1 MRKTRSLGH
10 RVLALFLCCVMV
22 YGLIP
27 TEAVALEPI
36 CGIEEHVHDESC
48 HAVYGENVLKCRA
61 GEYLHKHTDACYD
74 FGGNLI
80 CHYAD
85 FYLHKH
91 SAEQGCYDAGGNLTC
106 TLPEYD
112 ESLHEDIY
120 YSGGDVTCVYAPRFG
135 HVHDDSCYEI
145 RRTLTCG
152 LEQDENAHRHDESCY
167 DLVLTCGFD
176 DGDASAGGFE
186 TESGTGTGGSGDAG
200 IPGSSDGTSEGASE
214 GAGDVAVPE
223 GDVGSGEGE
232 FPSQEG
238 VQENPDGNAGGVS
251 AELEGQDGDYAP
263 LQHVH
268 EASCYTRTLT
278 CGLEETGHVHDDS
291 CYETVRELTCGKIQD
306 DGDVDGGSGNVCRHW
321 QYELHTHDES
331 CFDKDG
337 NVICGKWELKSHTH
351 DSHCFEREVLNY
363 DSPEPT
369 CGKDEHKHG
378 ISCYFK
384 EKTEELEA
392 FLDAYEA
399 FMSGVESGEYDDML
413 STDEGKL
420 EVAAAAYEVKKL
432 STALDKDVLKL
443 ESVQEMLANL
453 DKYIPEGY
461 DGSGLGQ
468 DTLVGYVNPWT
479 PPVAKFV
486 SEDVSLSEMSGAK
499 AVFDIELYQFDKS
512 TYDSDAGKAF
522 VTYDVWS
529 ASKIAEYNAKYK
541 AAYAQPVTLGSDGGF
556 AFPRLDCPDAGVYRY
571 HVKVLSFTGV
581 DGTVYV
587 PDTREFRLIVEYR
600 YMDSGYLG
608 FIWWDIDTGVYESTR
623 LGCAGTKSE
632 PDKYPCPWG
641 SEFHFDVARV
651 SETVSVTP
659 RVWVELPSGV
669 GSMPVTFRFEP
680 LCYEANS
687 NTGEKWS
694 YDAFFNAVKNSG
706 GFSGYSS
713 VTVSDYRLWP
723 EWNDKSAYDGPAYE
737 CSKTVSTGWVEL
749 PAITVPYN
757 SLTDG
762 RDMSDQASLL
772 DSVDS
777 SSLALRA
784 IPSGNYKIPSGVL
797 EMHVS
802 PDGDSAKAT
811 YYYHRVVLGYSYP
824 EPPKSTDIS
833 VFKVEPIIKS
843 WPDASDVWERAW
855 CETSYQPAVWVN
867 ASGVPSGGF
876 DVTVRLELVRTDY
889 LPDNDKYMA
898 GFNPTHYTRDP
909 SNPAVYTAVT
919 HIDSSGFL
927 RLPVI
932 DTVPNF
938 RNLEFKLT
946 LSAEGYESRFQDG
959 REFHIYFGQNDY
971 IGNTPAYVNVAAGKN
986 VTNDSSAAWCHWFD
1000 MPLQFTR
1007 TDISRPISDF
1017 PMLNVWCVP
1026 GMEMPDEVAFTVA
1039 LESSPDSCGVSYDHP
1054 WWGKWGDGIHATFSR
1069 SLTALSESEFGV
1081 GYDIELPSIVYY
1093 LSGRYVFRIKMTRAG
1108 SARLDERERW
1118 VVADVSKDGSVTYGY
1133 YDSEDQIPEQA
1144 SGLLSGLMDLFS
1156 SGADNPSKD
1165 AAEFVV
1171 RPSVGQMPGFSREV
1185 VRQAEAVYRSLTPE
1199 ERAGQLIVTHA
1210 STYGISGSGIG
1221 TGSVSVGT
1229 DATWAK
1235 LIDEYHVGGVM
1246 LMNEDTSKLNPTT
1259 LPGYIS
1265 ALQTRSKSNTSG
1277 IGLSISV
1284 DEEGGKR
1291 SSSANIAGASDGVHI
1306 NRVSIFSQ
1314 YNHKPFVSPKELLGD
1329 DHNLSNVYAD
1339 GQEKAAFLKGFGF
1352 NVNFAPCADSIEPT
1366 NHTFYGRSASGD
1378 GRVSAEYV
1386 DSAVRGMGGIGTA
1399 VKHFPGYG
1407 DDAGDTHEGE
1417 VWTYTSRDDLDY
1429 NDLLPFY
1436 AGMLSG
1442 NTWTMVTHNTVPAL
1456 DSGNS
1461 ASCSPAVYKLI
1472 RDGMGFNGVCITDDI
1487 GMGAVATR
1495 YPDDSGAFNVV
1506 GAALRAIE
1514 AGADIALVANNAH
1527 DESDV
1532 IGRLHAG
1539 LVNRMEHGT
1548 QAIQDQLHDSVIR
1561 VLCWKIQ
1568 NGLIDDVEI
1577 PDVPDGEAEYM
1588 AIGATSG
1595 QVMDFKSAMDQVV
1608 ANGGTVKLLQD
1619 VTSEGNI
1626 TIPVKQITLDLN
1638 GCQLRFLSGP
1648 GFVIDNV
1655 SPGDTWDTKTCTFDI
1670 RDDSYDHAAVLSK
1683 ESVSS
1688 GLPNLSPSSSWQDAY
1703 GQLVEMGSS
1712 SWSASWYSVDDSGN
1726 PVKYRL
1732 NLGRLG
1738 AGGSVGR
1745 IVMSGSGDC
1754 PVIKYACERGGTVR
1768 FMGGAI
1774 RGTGMDAVVEVG
1786 RDVNEQADGLFAQFV
1801 LAGGWF
1807 FGCDADVVLKGHR
1820 YGSDIRVYGGGFVG
1834 NTCSNSVIG
1843 TSAYECTFRKTSK
1856 EPHVPV
1862 FGGNLTDNGVVYA
1875 RYPDGASMEK
1885 AYGVSVMSFAGVDFG
1900 SNVSK
1905 SVHYGSCI
1913 TAWPYVGNSDYF
1925 DAGAGNAN
1933 AIFGYNFAAGSDS
1946 LGSGG
1951 FGALYLVADKRGGED
1966 TWEFDRFVF
1975 GHNTSGAHGG
1985 GVFLRNLKSSVV
1997 FDGCTFVGNSS
2008 VNGGSISFG
2017 SDAWT
2022 WPVDVM
2028 VSNSTFASDYAEYAG
2043 GSIYGGDKNIGA
2055 LTLHLKDVTFSNCRA
2070 DGPRAGAITFAAEN
2084 GRLFLDNVTVTGCTS
2099 GGSDSAI
2106 SYFGAGA
2113 SCTLSNRVYF
2123 DEASRAYTFKPGSTF
2138 FVTGLLDPS
2147 SRIPVQVDDS
2157 FFPDEDRSPVVLVTG
2172 SGSSDLA
2179 SLVDC
2184 FVPNDGYRI
2193 YYNDGALWISRTDYV
2208 PPDLVVTGIRVEYY
2222 GEVSKANRLRTS
2234 TEQTRIS
2241 LLDFSKAG
2249 SGDGNSAMRENDLS
2263 KFGLGT
2269 GMLPNGGMGEKNYPA
2284 YYVFMDGTLGSVPG
2298 SVRLQRVNVSVPIF
2312 RPAYFDFSDVD
2323 RISVDDRNKFSRG
2336 DSEYTLSEVWVGHE
2350 DIPGDGIDDRT
2361 NYDVIEYRPGL
2372 YFTIDADVAAQDEN
2386 AILLRSEGQL
2396 VRYVAKPIESTK
2408 DLRAVFYDYDITDG
2422 KIYTSTALTPT
2433 STISKADATA
2443 RIASDKNAR
2452 FFLQTH
2458 RSGINGGWREDETS
2472 PVFAFGNGNMNSGFS
2487 GVTVKKSSGK
2497 VENIN
2502 QRANDGFSLTSFDM
2516 VLALVGGEIVWK
2528 YGIKTPDLFGLSD
2541 VSGKK
2546 TVFGNSSLRF
2556 VRDGNVFTLQ
2566 NVVGPDGHPRF
2577 SDETDLRN
2585 FFGRMNWNNTRYIC
2599 SNYFWPMDAAWT
2611 SSAEGHDP
2619 MFGGYKDGS
2628 ESPYRVKLETTSNW
2642 GNAPQSDEY
2651 VDHNCYFGMSTALE
2665 FNLSDDY
2672 VGPLEFSFFGDDDF
2686 FVFLDGHL
2694 ICDLGGVHNSVGAY
2708 VDLRDYLPVATDDEV
2723 IENGVKSEPHRLDI
2737 RYLERGAS
2745 GSACWMQFQLPTP
2758 LRTVTDVPETE
2769 DTVGEVEITKSVS
2782 GVDSTDA
2789 VFDVEVAVDVPS
2801 GMTAKDEY
2809 QVEITDSE
2817 GVVTTGVLSVSA
2829 SGLLGRVSK
2838 GVLEVRPGF
2847 RYVIKDLPV
2856 GTKVSVDEI
2865 LDEMPNWKLDTTASV
2880 LSGMVGVERLELS
2893 LTNVWQVGE
2902 LRITKKVVDGN
2913 NEIMAC
2919 TEPFTFI
2926 GYFYEN
2932 GDTSKPVSSLTG
2944 YLCPVDADPDAS
2956 SVGQTV
2962 VIHHGEP
2969 FTVPA
2974 NSTVYVRNLDKNI
2987 QYSIQELSGDAF
2999 DKGYALVGEPEN
3011 AENMVRVGN
3020 VQEAVF
3026 VNALIQDMPELPSA
3040 GGIGLRG
3047 FMISGSALLCLV
3059 LLELRSR
3066 KRRTGTA
3073 G

>member
-74 FGGNLI
+74 SGGNLI

-91 SAEQGCYDAGGNLTC
+91 SAEQGCYDVGGNLIC

-152 LEQDENAHRHDESCY
+152 LEQDENAHRHDEGCY
-167 DLVLTCGFD
+167 DLILTCGFD
-176 DGDASAGGFE
+176 DGDADAGGSE
-186 TESGTGTGGSGDAG
+186 TESGTGTGGAGDAG
-200 IPGSSDGTSEGASE
+200 ISGGSDGTSEVESGD
-214 GAGDVAVPE
+214 AGDVAVSE

-232 FPSQEG
+232 SPSQEG
-238 VQENPDGNAGGVS
+238 VQENPDGNAGGVL
-251 AELEGQDGDYAP
+251 AEPEGQDGDYAP

-268 EASCYTRTLT
+268 DESCYTKTLT

-306 DGDVDGGSGNVCRHW
+306 DGDANSVSGNVCRHW

-337 NVICGKWELKSHTH
+337 NVMCGKWELKSHTH
-351 DSHCFEREVLNY
+351 DSHCFEREILSY
-363 DSPEPT
+363 DNPEPT

-399 FMSGVESGEYDDML
+399 FMSGIESGEYDGML
-413 STDEGKL
+413 STDEGRL

-461 DGSGLGQ
+461 GESGFGQ
-468 DTLVGYVNPWT
+468 DTLVEYTNPWT
-479 PPVAKFV
+479 PPAAKFV
-486 SEDVSLSEMSGAK
+486 SEDVSLGEMSGAK

-512 TYDSDAGKAF
+512 TYDSDAGKA
-522 VTYDVWS
+522 TIKWDNWS

-541 AAYAQPVTLGSDGGF
+541 SAYAQPVTLGSDGGF
-556 AFPRLDCPDAGVYRY
+556 AFPRLDCPETGVYWY
-571 HVKVLSFTGV
+571 HVKVSSFTGA
-581 DGTVYV
+581 DGTVYA
-587 PDTREFRLIVEYR
+587 PDTREFRLTVEYR
-600 YMDSGYLG
+600 YEDSGHLG
-608 FIWWDIDTGVYESTR
+608 FIWWDIDTGTYESTR
-623 LGCAGTKSE
+623 LGCAGTKFE

-641 SEFHFDVARV
+641 SEFHFDVSRDF
-651 SETVSVTP
+651 SDTTVSVTP
-659 RVWVELPSGV
+659 RVWVELPSGA
-669 GSMPVTFRFEP
+669 GPMPVTFRFEP

-694 YDAFFNAVKNSG
+694 YETFFDAVKDSG
-706 GFSGYSS
+706 GFSEYSP
-713 VTVSDYRLWP
+713 VTVSDYRVWP
-723 EWNDKSAYDGPAYE
+723 AWNDKAAYDGPAYE
-737 CSKTVSTGWVEL
+737 CTKTVSTGWVEL
-749 PAITVPYN
+749 PAITAPY
-757 SLTDG
+757 SVLTDG
-762 RDMSDQASLL
+762 RSMDDYESLL
-772 DSVDS
+772 DWVGS

-784 IPSGNYKIPSGVL
+784 IPSGNYKILNSVI
-797 EMHVS
+797 EMHVA
-802 PDGDSAKAT
+802 PDGTGSAKES
-811 YYYHRVVLGYSYP
+811 YYYHRTVLGYTYP
-824 EPPKSTDIS
+824 ESPKATDIS
-833 VFKVEPIIKS
+833 VFKVEPIKS
-843 WPDASDVWERAW
+843 WPSSSDIRKQSW
-855 CETSYQPAVWVN
+855 CEASYQPVVWVN
-867 ASGVPSGGF
+867 ATGLPSQGV
-876 DVTVRLELVRTDY
+876 DVTVNLELVQAGY
-889 LPDNDKYMA
+889 LPGTDKYMA
-898 GFNPTHYTRDP
+898 GFSPSNYTRDA
-909 SNPAVYTAVT
+909 SNPALYTAVV
-919 HIDSSGFL
+919 HMDSSGFL
-927 RLPVI
+927 RLPVM

-946 LSAEGYESRFQDG
+946 LSADGYESRFQDG

-971 IGNTPAYVNVAAGKN
+971 IGNTPAYANVAAGKT
-986 VTNDSSAAWCHWFD
+986 VSDDSGVIWDHWFY

-1007 TDISRPISDF
+1007 TDMARPVSDF
-1017 PMLNVWCVP
+1017 PMLNVWFVP
-1026 GMEMPDEVAFTVA
+1026 GMEKPDQVAFTVI
-1039 LESSPDSCGVSYDHP
+1039 LESSPDDCGVSYDHP
-1054 WWGKWGDGIHATFSR
+1054 WWGVWNDGLRASFSR
-1069 SLTALSESEFGV
+1069 PSTELSESEYGV
-1081 GYDIELPSIVYY
+1081 GYDIELPDIVYY
-1093 LSGRYVFRIKMTRAG
+1093 LSGRYVFRIKMTGAG

-1144 SGLLSGLMDLFS
+1144 SGLLSGLVDLFS
-1156 SGADNPSKD
+1156 SGTDNSSKG

-1185 VRQAEAVYRSLTPE
+1185 VRQAEAVYKSLTPE

-1210 STYGISGSGIG
+1210 STYGITGSGIG
-1221 TGSVSVGT
+1221 TGSVSVAT

-1259 LPGYIS
+1259 LPEYIN

-1291 SSSANIAGASDGVHI
+1291 SSAAGIAGASDGVHI
-1306 NRVSIFSQ
+1306 NRVSIFPQ
-1314 YNHKPFVSPKELLGD
+1314 YNHEPFVSPKELLGD
-1329 DHNLSNVYAD
+1329 DHNLSNVYSD
-1339 GQEKAAFLKGFGF
+1339 GQEKATFLKGFGF
-1352 NVNFAPCADSIEPT
+1352 NVNFAPCADSIEPAD
-1366 NHTFYGRSASGD
+1366 HTFYGRSASGD

-1386 DSAVRGMGGIGTA
+1386 DSAVRGMGSMGTT

-1407 DDAGDTHEGE
+1407 DDAGDTHAGE
-1417 VWTYTSRDDLDY
+1417 VWTYTSREDLDY

-1442 NTWTMVTHNTVPAL
+1442 NTWTMVTHNTVAAL
-1456 DSGNS
+1456 DSGNC
-1461 ASCSPAVYKLI
+1461 ASCSPVVYDLI
-1472 RDGMGFNGVCITDDI
+1472 RNEMGFNGVCITDDI
-1487 GMGAVATR
+1487 GMGAVSNR
-1495 YPDDSGAFNVV
+1495 YPDDNGVANTV
-1506 GAALRAIE
+1506 GAALHAIE
-1514 AGADIALVANNAH
+1514 AGADIALVANN
-1527 DESDV
+1527 SDDAGNV
-1532 IGRLHAG
+1532 IGRVHAG
-1539 LVNRMEHGT
+1539 IVNRMENGS
-1548 QAIQDQLHDSVIR
+1548 QAIQDQLHDSVVR
-1561 VLCWKIQ
+1561 VLCWKLQ
-1568 NGLIDDVEI
+1568 NGLIDGVDI
-1577 PDVPDGEAEYM
+1577 PDVPDGETEY
-1588 AIGATSG
+1588 IPLGATSG
-1595 QVMDFKSAMDQVV
+1595 QVMDFRAAMDQVV

-1619 VTSEGNI
+1619 VESDGNI
-1626 TIPVKQITLDLN
+1626 TIPAKQITLDLN

-1648 GFVIDNV
+1648 GFVIDNA
-1655 SPGDTWDTKTCTFDI
+1655 SSGDTWDTKTCTFDI

-1683 ESVSS
+1683 ASVSS
-1688 GLPNLSPSSSWQDAY
+1688 GLPDLSPSSSWQDAY

-1738 AGGSVGR
+1738 AEGSVGR

-1774 RGTGMDAVVEVG
+1774 RGSGMDAVVEVG
-1786 RDVNEQADGLFAQFV
+1786 RNVKASDDDRFAQFV
-1801 LAGGWF
+1801 VSGGWF
-1807 FGCDADVVLKGHR
+1807 FGCDAGMVMKGHR
-1820 YGSDIRVYGGGFVG
+1820 CASDIRIYGGGFVG
-1834 NTCSNSVIG
+1834 NTCSESVIG
-1843 TSAYECTFRKTSK
+1843 TSAYEYTFRKGSA
-1856 EPHVPV
+1856 EPYMPV
-1862 FGGNLTDNGVVYA
+1862 FGGNLADNGVVYA
-1875 RYPDGASMEK
+1875 RYPDGVVSDK
-1885 AYGVSVMSFAGVDFG
+1885 AFGVNAMCFAGVDFG

-1913 TAWPYVGNSDYF
+1913 TAWTYLGNSGYF
-1925 DAGAGNAN
+1925 DVGVGNAN
-1933 AIFGYNFAAGSDS
+1933 ATFGYNFASGS
-1946 LGSGG
+1946 GSGG
-1951 FGALYLVADKRGGED
+1951 FGALHLVADKYGGEK
-1966 TWEFDRFVF
+1966 TWNFDRFVF
-1975 GHNTSGAHGG
+1975 GHNISGTHAGAL
-1985 GVFLRNLKSSVV
+1985 FLRNMKSSVV

-2017 SDAWT
+2017 SDAWSV
-2022 WPVDVM
+2022 PVDVT
-2028 VSNSTFASDYAEYAG
+2028 VSNSTFTSDCATYAG
-2043 GSIYGGDKNIGA
+2043 GSIYGGDKDLGA
-2055 LTLHLKDVTFSNCRA
+2055 VMLHLKNVVFSNCRA
-2070 DGPRAGAITFAAEN
+2070 NGPRAGAITFAAEN
-2084 GRLFLDNVTVTGCTS
+2084 GRLFLDNVTTVGCTS

-2106 SYFGAGA
+2106 SYFGTGA

-2123 DEASRAYTFKPGSTF
+2123 DEASRAYAFKPGCTF
-2138 FVTGLLDPS
+2138 FVSGSLDPS

-2157 FFPDEDRSPVVLVTG
+2157 FFPDVDRSPVVLVTG

-2179 SLVDC
+2179 SLVGC
-2184 FVPNDGYRI
+2184 FVPNEGYRV
-2193 YYNDGALWISRTDYV
+2193 YYNNGALWISRTDYV
-2208 PPDLVVTGIRVEYY
+2208 PPDLVVTGIKVEYY
-2222 GEVSKANRLRTS
+2222 AEVSKAATRRTVDS
-2234 TEQTRIS
+2234 QTRIS

-2249 SGDGNSAMRENDLS
+2249 SGNGNSAMRENDLS
-2263 KFGLGT
+2263 EFGLGT
-2269 GMLPNGGMGEKNYPA
+2269 GMLPNAGAGDANYPA
-2284 YYVFMDGTLGSVPG
+2284 YYVFMDEGLGSVPG
-2298 SVRLQRVNVSVPIF
+2298 SVRLRRVNVAVPIF
-2312 RPAYFDFSDVD
+2312 RPVYFDFSDVKC
-2323 RISVDDRNKFSRG
+2323 ISVDDRNKFSRG
-2336 DSEYTLSEVWVGHE
+2336 DSEYTLFEIWVGHE
-2350 DIPGDGIDDRT
+2350 NMPSDGIDDRA

-2372 YFTIDADVAAQDEN
+2372 YFTLDVDVAAQDEN

-2408 DLRAVFYDYDITDG
+2408 DLRAVFYDYDVTDG
-2422 KIYTSTALTPT
+2422 KIYTSEALT
-2433 STISKADATA
+2433 STISKADASA
-2443 RIASDKNAR
+2443 RIAANANVE

-2458 RSGINGGWREDETS
+2458 RSGINSGWREDETS
-2472 PVFAFGNGNMNSGFS
+2472 PVFAFGNGNTFSGFS
-2487 GVTVKKSSGK
+2487 TVEVEKRSGVS
-2497 VENIN
+2497 EFIN
-2502 QRANDGFSLTSFDM
+2502 KAAAKGFSLTSLDM
-2516 VLALVGGEIVWK
+2516 VSGLNGGDLVWR
-2528 YGIKTPDLFGLSD
+2528 YGIKAPDLFGLTD
-2541 VSGKK
+2541 ISGKK

-2566 NVVGPDGHPRF
+2566 NVVGPDGSPRF
-2577 SDETDLRN
+2577 SDERDLRN
-2585 FFGRMNWNNTRYIC
+2585 FFYRLNWNKTKYMY
-2599 SNYFWPMDAAWT
+2599 SNYFWPMDEAWT

-2619 MFGGYKDGS
+2619 IFGGYKDGS
-2628 ESPYRVKLETTSNW
+2628 KSPYRVKLENSDNW
-2642 GNAPQSDEY
+2642 SDAPQSDEFL
-2651 VDHNCYFGMSTALE
+2651 DHNCYFGMSTALE
-2665 FNLSDDY
+2665 FDLSDDY

-2694 ICDLGGVHNSVGAY
+2694 ICDLGGVHSSVGAY

-2723 IENGVKSEPHRLDI
+2723 IENGVKTVTHRLDI

-2758 LRTVTDVPETE
+2758 LRTVTDVPKTE
-2769 DTVGEVEITKSVS
+2769 DTVGEVEITKAVS

-2789 VFDVEVAVDVPS
+2789 VFDVEVVVDVPS
-2801 GMTAKDEY
+2801 GMTVKDGY
-2809 QVEITDSE
+2809 PVEITDSE
-2817 GVVTTGVLSVSA
+2817 GVVTAGVLSVSA
-2829 SGLLGRVSK
+2829 SGLFGRVSK

-2865 LDEMPNWKLDTTASV
+2865 LDGMPNWKLDTTASV
-2880 LSGMVGVERLELS
+2880 LSGMVGVERLELF

-2932 GDTSKPVSSLTG
+2932 GDMSKPVSSLTG
-2944 YLCPVDADPDAS
+2944 YLCPVDADPDTS

-2962 VIHHGEP
+2962 VIHHGQP

-2974 NSTVYVRNLDKNI
+2974 NSTVYIRNLDKNI

-3011 AENMVRVGN
+3011 VENMVRVGN

-3040 GGIGLRG
+3040 GGIGLHG